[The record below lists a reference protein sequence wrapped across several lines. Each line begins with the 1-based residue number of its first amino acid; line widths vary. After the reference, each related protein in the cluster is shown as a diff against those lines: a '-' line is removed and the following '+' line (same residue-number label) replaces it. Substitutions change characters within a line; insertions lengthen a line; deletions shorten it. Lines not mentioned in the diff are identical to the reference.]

1 VIWTSD
7 NGAPQR
13 NPPQGSNLPLG
24 GAGYSVA
31 EGGMRVPCIVRW
43 PGRVPAGTVCAE
55 LGTLMDL
62 LPTFAALTGGRLS
75 ERNAI
80 DGKNIWPLLTG
91 TPDARSPHEAFYYYT
106 QDQLQAVRSGR
117 WKLYLALEKR
127 RIRSGKAES
136 AAVTARLFDVVTDP
150 GEKQNVATAQPDTVA
165 ALLKHA
171 RTAREEIGDLGHQG
185 RGQRPAGW
193 MADPQPLRLP

>member
-1 VIWTSD
+1 
-7 NGAPQR
+7 
-13 NPPQGSNLPLG
+13 
-24 GAGYSVA
+24 
-31 EGGMRVPCIVRW
+31 
-43 PGRVPAGTVCAE
+43 
-55 LGTLMDL
+55 
-62 LPTFAALTGGRLS
+62 
-75 ERNAI
+75 
-80 DGKNIWPLLTG
+80 
-91 TPDARSPHEAFYYYT
+91 
-106 QDQLQAVRSGR
+106 VRSGR

-136 AAVTARLFDVVTDP
+136 ATVTARLFDVVTDP
-150 GEKQNVATAQPDTVA
+150 GEKRNVATAQPDTVA